1 MKIKLVITSH
11 DVNTL
16 DDAITRV
23 SKESSPDT
31 IQVNPTLRDAETETH
46 SRTLTWN
53 KGFDEH
59 TITKF
64 NKLPTTHNVN
74 YSIITE

>member
-23 SKESSPDT
+23 DT
-31 IQVNPTLRDAETETH
+31 ETETH
-46 SRTLTWN
+46 SRTLTWD

-59 TITKF
+59 TIAKF